1 MSISLHRART
11 EEARIEESKQQ
22 KSEGQ
27 TISNKQG
34 HQRFSVSSIHLMNA
48 VCAVHF
54 HAPKNAVAISGLNM
68 KSVRTLASLS
78 ESEKSPSSCTNFNT
92 FTTGSRGGAMDFNRC
107 LIASATSMAA
117 SAFRF
122 LGHCKPLCSDDDGLG
137 ESVAAHCLLQE
148 PEVSCR
154 RVVSSK

>member
-1 MSISLHRART
+1 MSIGLHRART
-11 EEARIEESKQQ
+11 EESEQQ

-34 HQRFSVSSIHLMNA
+34 YQRFSMSSIRLMNA
-48 VCAVHF
+48 VHAVHF
-54 HAPKNAVAISGLNM
+54 HAPKNAVAISGLNV
-68 KSVRTLASLS
+68 KSVRTLSSSS

-92 FTTGSRGGAMDFNRC
+92 FTTGSRGGAMDFDRC
-107 LIASATSMAA
+107 LIASATSTAA

-122 LGHCKPLCSDDDGLG
+122 LGCCKPLCSDDDGSG
-137 ESVAAHCLLQE
+137 ESVAARCLLRE
-148 PEVSCR
+148 PEASCR